1 MMPTITLADI
11 KTFYPV
17 TDSLS
22 QQKIEDLTNFIR
34 FNTFIQ
40 MFGLANT
47 NEIFSQTI
55 PDSVTLDFIG
65 FKKFVSLC
73 IVGQLIED
81 TFVHTNAGLKIVGQ
95 PQWTSPRVAE
105 KNNTLVK
112 INNTIENQFIEAKK
126 VLTILGKIPA
136 NTYAGYSSFRV
147 DKI

>member
-22 QQKIEDLTNFIR
+22 QQKIDDLTNFIK

-47 NEIFSQTI
+47 NEIFSQAI

-95 PQWTSPRVAE
+95 PQWSSPRVSE

-126 VLTILGKIPA
+126 ILTTLGKIPA

-147 DKI
+147 DKV